1 MDFRHLRTF
10 VTVAEHGT
18 VSKAALRLRI
28 AQPALSRQ
36 ISILEQELGV
46 RLFDRIRRRLV
57 LTGEGEQLLE
67 ECRSILG
74 SVSSLAEHA
83 ELLRRGDKGVLKVAA
98 TPLVIDGIFS
108 TFLHRYGE
116 LSPGIEIKLR
126 EADGASMLPMLERGE
141 IHLAIGSVHGMG
153 PGDHPFGI
161 YELQPLEV
169 MACCNLSLQLG
180 NGGTIEIGRL
190 APHPLLLLE
199 SGFLLRNTFDA
210 ACRLA
215 GLKPRVLIEGRAPHT
230 LLALAEAGHGVAV
243 VASVLPTHRYK
254 LKVFRLAHRRKP
266 LKQPLLV
273 VWDKRRPLPRY
284 AEEFCDAL
292 ALYMR
297 RVFPITRASRKASR
311 GPVRKNR
318 LSVVNDR
325 DER

>member
-36 ISILEQELGV
+36 INTLEQELGV

-74 SVSSLAEHA
+74 SVSSLAERA

-98 TPLVIDGIFS
+98 TPQMIDGIFS

-116 LSPGIEIKLR
+116 LSPTVEIRLR
-126 EADGASMLPMLERGE
+126 EADGTRMLSMLERGE
-141 IHLAIGSVHGMG
+141 IHLAIRGLYGMRT
-153 PGDHPFGI
+153 GDHPFET
-161 YELQPLEV
+161 YDLQPLEV
-169 MACCNLSLQLG
+169 MACCHRSLHLG
-180 NGGTIEIGRL
+180 NGGTIEINRL

-199 SGFLLRNTFDA
+199 SGFLVRNRFDA

-215 GLKPRVLIEGRAPHT
+215 GLKPRVMIESRAPHT

-243 VASVLPTHRYK
+243 VPSVLPTHRYK
-254 LKVFRLAHRRKP
+254 LKIFRLAHGRTLLLEP
-266 LKQPLLV
+266 LVL
-273 VWDKRRPLPRY
+273 VWDKRRALPRY

-297 RVFPITRASRKASR
+297 KVFPISRASRHAGMAKRAA
-311 GPVRKNR
+311 
-318 LSVVNDR
+318 D
-325 DER
+325 